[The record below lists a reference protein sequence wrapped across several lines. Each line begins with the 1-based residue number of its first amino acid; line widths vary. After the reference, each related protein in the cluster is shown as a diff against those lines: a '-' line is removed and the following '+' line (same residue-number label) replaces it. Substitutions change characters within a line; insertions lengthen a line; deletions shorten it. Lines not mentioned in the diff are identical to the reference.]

1 MLLSML
7 MLLYVDDLVLLAP
20 SRSDLTT
27 ALEELERITRRL
39 CSAGQVFRSLK
50 ANMFSSSTESGSWG
64 TQPASLMMSWSSSCF
79 LRTPSR
85 ATLGQ

>member
-27 ALEELERITRRL
+27 ALEDW
-39 CSAGQVFRSLK
+39 
-50 ANMFSSSTESGSWG
+50 SG
-64 TQPASLMMSWSSSCF
+64 
-79 LRTPSR
+79 
-85 ATLGQ
+85 